1 MADENQGA
9 AAPEPG
15 TAPSMNLVGQYV
27 RDLSFENPGAPGS
40 IMAGGGIVWAVYRA
54 TNGLN
59 LNDSPMQS
67 AAGAVLAQRGLI
79 ELCGVGVLMWLVGKW
94 RMHTT
99 AHM

>member
-1 MADENQGA
+1 MACL
-9 AAPEPG
+9 PIL
-15 TAPSMNLVGQYV
+15 TV
-27 RDLSFENPGAPGS
+27 RKCRPGALDCDNVRRMNYLMVRLGS
-40 IMAGGGIVWAVYRA
+40 LMAGGGIVWAVYRA

-79 ELCGVGVLMWLVGKW
+79 ELCAIGVLMWLVGKW

>member
-1 MADENQGA
+1 MACLPILTVRKCPPVRPDCDNVRR
-9 AAPEPG
+9 
-15 TAPSMNLVGQYV
+15 MNYLMV
-27 RDLSFENPGAPGS
+27 RLGS
-40 IMAGGGIVWAVYRA
+40 IMAGGGIVWAAYRA

-59 LNDSPMQS
+59 LNDSPLQS

-79 ELCGVGVLMWLVGKW
+79 ELCAVGILIWLIGKW

>member
-1 MADENQGA
+1 
-9 AAPEPG
+9 
-15 TAPSMNLVGQYV
+15 MNYLMV
-27 RDLSFENPGAPGS
+27 RLGS
-40 IMAGGGIVWAVYRA
+40 IIAGGGIVWAVYRA

-59 LNDSPMQS
+59 LNDSPLQS

-79 ELCGVGVLMWLVGKW
+79 ELCAIGVLMWLVGKW

>member
-1 MADENQGA
+1 MAYLSILRALSDS
-9 AAPEPG
+9 PRRPVCD
-15 TAPSMNLVGQYV
+15 TVRRMNYLMV
-27 RDLSFENPGAPGS
+27 RLGS

-59 LNDSPMQS
+59 LNDSPMQA
-67 AAGAVLAQRGLI
+67 AAGAILAQRGLI
-79 ELCGVGVLMWLVGKW
+79 ELCAVGILLWLVGKW

>member
-1 MADENQGA
+1 MACLPILTVRKCRPVALDCDNVRR
-9 AAPEPG
+9 
-15 TAPSMNLVGQYV
+15 MNYLMV
-27 RDLSFENPGAPGS
+27 RLGS
-40 IMAGGGIVWAVYRA
+40 LMAGGGIVWAVYRA

-79 ELCGVGVLMWLVGKW
+79 ELCAIGVLMWLVGKW